1 MGFWERLVGPSL
13 TQSKDVRRLQA
24 ELAANYREE
33 ARLARQIRAHADRSP
48 HQAGAQALRR
58 VAEEQDRLVHTLQQH
73 LIEFGGEASNADGP
87 VKEGKNHWAR
97 VIHDLEDSQTL
108 SRRYNERGIYWD
120 PDRPDAVTLFRTL
133 EREKH
138 RINSMLR
145 EIVVRADPHAID

>member
-13 TQSKDVRRLQA
+13 TQSKDVRRLQD

-48 HQAGAQALRR
+48 HKAGAQALRS
-58 VAEEQDRLVHTLQQH
+58 VADEQDRLVHTLQQKVV
-73 LIEFGGEASNADGP
+73 EFGEEASDADGP
-87 VKEGKNHWAR
+87 LKEGNNHWAR
-97 VIHDLEDSQTL
+97 VVHDLEDSQAL
-108 SRRYNERGIYWD
+108 GKRYNEQGIYWD

-133 EREKH
+133 ERGKH
-138 RINSMLR
+138 RINGMLR